1 MVIERRFTACAKAIL
16 VGEHAVVY
24 GAEAVAMPLR
34 EMRLELS
41 VRQEPHGRPHPSP
54 RPLLQMEL
62 GGQPVSP
69 QLVEAARE
77 AARLLDIAS
86 PDLKIAGTSSILI
99 GAGLG
104 SSAALCV
111 ALLRAMAGV
120 YGRDITEADLARLAN
135 RLEQAFHGTPSGL
148 DANVV
153 ARERVIHFS
162 RHGGAR
168 EVSVRGPLQ
177 FALIDSGERCATS
190 AMIERV
196 APWFR
201 NPATSE
207 SRIARFSELATSA
220 TEALAAA
227 DIKLL
232 AGVMNEASMLLSEAG
247 AMTPVLHELRDAAL
261 ASGALATKVTGAGGG
276 GCLLALL
283 PADGAQEVC
292 SRLDDHLGARALI
305 PVTLKGDPS

>member
-41 VRQEPHGRPHPSP
+41 VRQEPQGRQ
-54 RPLLQMEL
+54 RPLLTMEL

-69 QLVEAARE
+69 QLVDAARQ
-77 AARLLDIAS
+77 AARLLDIHS

-120 YGRDITEADLARLAN
+120 YGRPVADEDLARLAN

-148 DANVV
+148 DTNVV
-153 ARERVIHFS
+153 ANERVIRFS
-162 RHGGAR
+162 RQSGAT
-168 EVSVRGPLQ
+168 SVPVDGVWN
-177 FALIDSGERCATS
+177 FALIDSGERSATS
-190 AMIERV
+190 TMIERV
-196 APWFR
+196 APWFT
-201 NPATSE
+201 NPANSDT
-207 SRIARFSELATSA
+207 RIARFN
-220 TEALAAA
+220 ALAAA
-227 DIKLL
+227 AAKALGSGDIQLL
-232 AGVMNEASMLLSEAG
+232 SGVMNEASGLLSEAG
-247 AMTPVLHELRDAAL
+247 AMTPVLEELREAAL
-261 ASGALATKVTGAGGG
+261 SSGALATKVTGAGGG

-283 PADGAQEVC
+283 PREGAQEVC

-305 PVTLKGDPS
+305 PVTLKGAQA